1 MGVVVNLRPPGRL
14 CDLRSHPEVEREHP
28 NLVLSPT
35 FDFCPSSLVVLE
47 LCSGT
52 SAQPGRGQESGWELG
67 QGRAE
72 QPGSARGAPVL
83 AWPPPQAPAP
93 LPPPDSSFVSLPS
106 LAPGTASFLPSSSSV
121 QPLALTLSWC
131 ECPPQRCPSGAV
143 RDLGCWKK
151 GWGGG
156 GCAKYNGHSPG

>member
-1 MGVVVNLRPPGRL
+1 MLSRASLANCGVT
-14 CDLRSHPEVEREHP
+14 PEIKRERP

-35 FDFCPSSLVVLE
+35 FNFRPSSLVVLGPQFNLGE
-47 LCSGT
+47 GKSGK
-52 SAQPGRGQESGWELG
+52 SGCKLG
-67 QGRAE
+67 QGGVE

-83 AWPPPQAPAP
+83 AWTPPQAPAA
-93 LPPPDSSFVSLPS
+93 LPQPDSSFVSLPS
-106 LAPGTASFLPSSSSV
+106 LAPGIASFLPSSSSF

-131 ECPPQRCPSGAV
+131 ECPPQRCPSEAV

>member
-1 MGVVVNLRPPGRL
+1 MLSRTSLANCGVT
-14 CDLRSHPEVEREHP
+14 PEIERERP
-28 NLVLSPT
+28 DLVLSPT
-35 FDFCPSSLVVLE
+35 FNFRPSSLVVLGPQFN
-47 LCSGT
+47 LGKGKSG
-52 SAQPGRGQESGWELG
+52 ESGCKLG
-67 QGRAE
+67 QGGVE

-83 AWPPPQAPAP
+83 AWPPPQAPAA

-106 LAPGTASFLPSSSSV
+106 LAPGIASFLPSSSSF

-131 ECPPQRCPSGAV
+131 ECPPQRCPGGAV